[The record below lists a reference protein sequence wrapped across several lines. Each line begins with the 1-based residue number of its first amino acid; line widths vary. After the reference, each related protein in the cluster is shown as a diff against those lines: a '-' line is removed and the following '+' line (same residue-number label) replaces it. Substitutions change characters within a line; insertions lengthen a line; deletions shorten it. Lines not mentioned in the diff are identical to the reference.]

1 MPGKKM
7 LDLRK
12 TPSQER
18 SRKTMAAIYEAAANI
33 FASNGYAET
42 TTDQIAQRAG
52 VSIGTLYN
60 YFSSKESILYGLW
73 EKHVQEI
80 KTIVKQ
86 VDQDIRKQGFVDRN
100 IIPMLLSLVL
110 ELVSYERLQN
120 RLFVSPIGLPD
131 GILQKRKELG
141 LYIESSMEAIFRDF
155 ANVRIRNPK
164 IGVHILLATVQA
176 VIHDYVLSNSEEI
189 KPEDFLDE
197 LGDMMGRYVFTDDM
211 EK

>member
-1 MPGKKM
+1 MAGKEM

-12 TPSQER
+12 MPSQER

-33 FASNGYAET
+33 FASSGYAET

-80 KTIVKQ
+80 KAIVQQ

-100 IIPMLLSLVL
+100 IIPILLHLVL
-110 ELVSYERLQN
+110 ELISYERLQN
-120 RLFVSPIGLPD
+120 RLFVSPIGLPE
-131 GILQKRKELG
+131 GILQKRRELG
-141 LYIESSMEAIFRDF
+141 LYIESAMESIFRDF

-189 KPEDFLDE
+189 KPEALIDE
-197 LGDMMGRYVFTDDM
+197 LGDMMGRYVFTDET